1 MDVRDSCLFEMVVRI
16 RRLLCAGMR
25 SESCS
30 WSSQTVVAAGNGRER
45 VDGRLRPGKEVRRTL
60 TVGEDMMVWNRSSR
74 STLLIDFLRTFA
86 CCKERLL

>member
-1 MDVRDSCLFEMVVRI
+1 MDVRGSCLFEIVVRI

-30 WSSQTVVAAGNGRER
+30 RSAEIVVVAGKGRER

-60 TVGEDMMVWNRSSR
+60 TVGEAMMRW
-74 STLLIDFLRTFA
+74 I
-86 CCKERLL
+86 